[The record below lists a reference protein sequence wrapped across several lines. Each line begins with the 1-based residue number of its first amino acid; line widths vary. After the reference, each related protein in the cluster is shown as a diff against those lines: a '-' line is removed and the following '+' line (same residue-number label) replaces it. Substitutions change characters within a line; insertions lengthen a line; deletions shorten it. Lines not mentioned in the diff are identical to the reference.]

1 MDEKRI
7 KVTEEELEMLALLR
21 KQPDLSEAVHEVLS
35 LAKHEG
41 WDANE
46 VEAGLIEATR
56 KLGRATVGS
65 WAAGK
70 ANQLEDEME
79 QVEPPLHRHK
89 KTLSWLCTFG
99 AVKDADCV
107 WPNRICRVK
116 GIGHGSG
123 RRRAWSPHR
132 RRAQPVRFMGPP
144 SVRLQFPTDQGMK
157 KLI

>member
-89 KTLSWLCTFG
+89 K
-99 AVKDADCV
+99 K
-107 WPNRICRVK
+107 R
-116 GIGHGSG
+116 
-123 RRRAWSPHR
+123 
-132 RRAQPVRFMGPP
+132 
-144 SVRLQFPTDQGMK
+144 
-157 KLI
+157 